1 MYKEMIFLNFYKWF
15 KWFSEEESLHSHACE
30 KLGQKFYVHCVST
43 NMPWS
48 TVENVEKVRTVIE
61 TYLYLD
67 KDADLR
73 TLRDLIMVLRNVVK
87 SFKFKSQ

>member
-15 KWFSEEESLHSHACE
+15 KWFTEEETLDSHADE
-30 KLGQKFYVHCVST
+30 KLGQKLYVHCVST

-61 TYLYLD
+61 TDFYLD
-67 KDADLR
+67 KDADLW
-73 TLRDLIMVLRNVVK
+73 TLRELILVIRNAVK
-87 SFKFKSQ
+87 SFKSKSQ